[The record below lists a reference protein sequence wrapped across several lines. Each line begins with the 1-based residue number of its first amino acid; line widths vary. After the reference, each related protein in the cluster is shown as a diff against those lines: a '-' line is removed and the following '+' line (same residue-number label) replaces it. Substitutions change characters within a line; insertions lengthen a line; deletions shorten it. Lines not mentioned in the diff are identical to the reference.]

1 MKKYNALCQWR
12 PLVPRWG
19 MATTLFDRC
28 TAFEMSNVWHL
39 ALCPDVPVRIPSSFC
54 SVLSAVTSCVD
65 DLAATSCVM
74 KLPTS
79 HTKEPSLLTLLRD
92 MYLVLLL

>member
-1 MKKYNALCQWR
+1 M
-12 PLVPRWG
+12 PTWG

-28 TAFEMSNVWHL
+28 TAFEISNVWHL
-39 ALCPDVPVRIPSSFC
+39 ALSGRNPASSFC
-54 SVLSAVTSCVD
+54 SVLSAVTSFVD

-79 HTKEPSLLTLLRD
+79 RTKEPSRHTVLSD
-92 MYLVLLL
+92 KYLVLLQ